1 VASHVIILIE
11 KKEII
16 EIPYGTVPNPMQV
29 LELILISLM
38 NFGLEQDI
46 KLMQSDTDQQKQFR
60 TRNTALTCPCSTEL
74 PSQTGK
80 YRYLAPSGEQTRNS
94 AMPFRLVI
102 KAGLPFTRF
111 HVINF
116 RSLAAVNANFPA
128 HQLVFSGR
136 DLA

>member
-1 VASHVIILIE
+1 MAAKPTKPDWYLPHKGYESGDETE
-11 KKEII
+11 KWRGQLNKDTSWEAPARPL
-16 EIPYGTVPNPMQV
+16 EV
-29 LELILISLM
+29 LLYYKVKVKDKDKDKDK
-38 NFGLEQDI
+38 N
-46 KLMQSDTDQQKQFR
+46 KNK
-60 TRNTALTCPCSTEL
+60 N
-74 PSQTGK
+74 K
-80 YRYLAPSGEQTRNS
+80 NRYLAPSGEQTRNS

-128 HQLVFSGR
+128 HQLFFNGR